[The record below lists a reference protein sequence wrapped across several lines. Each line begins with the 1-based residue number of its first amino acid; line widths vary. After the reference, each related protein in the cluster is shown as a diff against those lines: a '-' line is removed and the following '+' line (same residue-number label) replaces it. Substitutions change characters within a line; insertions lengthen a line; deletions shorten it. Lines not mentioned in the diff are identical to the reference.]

1 MKKFVKKL
9 GALALAAGL
18 VFGASFPTA
27 QAAKEF
33 HPRGLPHN
41 WFHRCYHSLYLGSHP
56 R

>member
-33 HPRGLPHN
+33 EGQKVKVLASCSRKSEK
-41 WFHRCYHSLYLGSHP
+41 R
-56 R
+56 